1 MPNTMTL
8 ISAVTVGSG
17 GAANIDF
24 TSIPTS
30 YTDLVIK
37 ISARQSDTN
46 TAAGIQFNND
56 TGNNYSSRRLG
67 GDSTAAYSGSSSA
80 TNQGKWIITP
90 FSTATAN
97 VFGNAEVYIPNYLSS
112 TVKSYSFDSVSENN
126 SSSKD
131 AANMELN
138 AGLWSGTAAISS
150 IKIVAATGF
159 VQHSTAYLYGIVKQ

>member
-1 MPNTMTL
+1 MTL
-8 ISAVTVGSG
+8 IQSVTVGAG
-17 GAANIDF
+17 GSAAIDF

-56 TGNNYSSRRLG
+56 TGNNYSARRLG
-67 GDSTAAYSGSSSA
+67 GDSTAAYSESSSA
-80 TNQGKWIITP
+80 TNQGKWIIIP

-97 VFGNAEVYIPNYLSS
+97 TFGNAEIYVPNYLSS
-112 TVKSYSFDSVSENN
+112 TAKSYLFDSVSENN
-126 SSSKD
+126 SASKD
-131 AANMELN
+131 AANMELD

-150 IKIVAATGF
+150 IKIVANTSFA
-159 VQHSTAYLYGIVKQ
+159 QNSTAYLYGIIKS